1 MLTFQMLVRNFP
13 VCSLALEH
21 LRRWL
26 LYNAWE
32 LSMDSPS
39 PLQVLKASLQLW
51 LATWKAWRSY
61 TGLRVAWKWL
71 WLLKWGKSMVLGWIN
86 TPSSSSRCRFS
97 LSQQQLWA
105 TLFFI
110 LLGDSGSQEPSPGIR
125 WVCVCHCFF
134 FNTLEPPCCGSWGQS
149 TCWAPE
155 LPNSFVPQE
164 GESVIFKMLRDVSL
178 SSLKLSKETA
188 KSKQS
193 GESNWS
199 CLANFVSYKFY
210 SLNCSAAVTRMY
222 WRRWES

>member
-134 FNTLEPPCCGSWGQS
+134 FLYPWASMLWILRAKYLLS
-149 TCWAPE
+149 TRITE
-155 LPNSFVPQE
+155 FVRST
-164 GESVIFKMLRDVSL
+164 G
-178 SSLKLSKETA
+178 
-188 KSKQS
+188 
-193 GESNWS
+193 
-199 CLANFVSYKFY
+199 
-210 SLNCSAAVTRMY
+210 
-222 WRRWES
+222 RRECDL